1 MTDTNASAVL
11 LRQACAGGGDAL
23 GELLEKLRPWM
34 RVLADARLGS
44 EVAARVDASDVVQQT
59 CLSVFNRIQQF
70 QGRDIAQFMAWVREI
85 HCHNLQDVVRE
96 HLVAQG
102 RSVYREQS
110 LEEVDVTR
118 LGIEVA
124 SSPSLFLGDEAIRL
138 AEAMEQ
144 LPETQSKVIAMRFLE
159 GLPVAKI
166 TELMNLTP
174 DAVTSLIR
182 RGLQQLR
189 TRIRPAEPAN

>member
-1 MTDTNASAVL
+1 
-11 LRQACAGGGDAL
+11 
-23 GELLEKLRPWM
+23 M

-70 QGRDIAQFMAWVREI
+70 QGRDIAQFMAWVRAI

-144 LPETQSKVIAMRFLE
+144 LPETQRKVIAMRFLE

-189 TRIRPAEPAN
+189 TRIRRAAPAN